1 MKKNYVTPGLVLIPL
16 AGVVGPN
23 VGSPEKGDADLQ
35 PELTPDEQN
44 ELENGGG
51 W

>member
-44 ELENGGG
+44 DLENGGG

>member
-35 PELTPDEQN
+35 PDLPPD